1 MFWAHFILESALTS
15 RLHRPLVLIFA
26 LLLLAGC
33 QTLKQKT
40 DAPRSE
46 IRFYTINNLDQQREL
61 SWLPKRHAE
70 GCFNLPV
77 SLHLFRIAQIGF
89 TSCSVYRSKGC
100 APTHIHPM
108 VWSGKIRKNSNKQEP
123 TFKMTEGAMW
133 LFSRGREAA
142 VRSWQCSH

>member
-1 MFWAHFILESALTS
+1 MTS
-15 RLHRPLVLIFA
+15 RLHRQLVLIFV

-33 QTLKQKT
+33 QTLNQKP

-46 IRFYTINNLDQQREL
+46 IRFYTINSLDQQREL

-77 SLHLFRIAQIGF
+77 SLRLFRIAQIGF
-89 TSCSVYRSKGC
+89 TSCSVYRSKDC
-100 APTHIHPM
+100 ATVHIQPM
-108 VWSGKIRKNSNKQEP
+108 VWSGKSRKNSDKQEP

-142 VRSWQCSH
+142 VRSWQCSR

>member
-1 MFWAHFILESALTS
+1 MTSQLS
-15 RLHRPLVLIFA
+15 RLLVLIFV

-33 QTLKQKT
+33 QTPNQKP

-46 IRFYTINNLDQQREL
+46 IRFYTINSLDQQREL

-77 SLHLFRIAQIGF
+77 SLRLFRIAQIGF
-89 TSCSVYRSKGC
+89 TSCSVYRGKDC
-100 APTHIHPM
+100 AAVHKQPM
-108 VWSGKIRKNSNKQEP
+108 VWSGKSRNNSNKEVP
-123 TFKMTEGAMW
+123 TFRMTEGAMW
-133 LFSRGREAA
+133 LFSRGRKAE

>member
-1 MFWAHFILESALTS
+1 MTS
-15 RLHRPLVLIFA
+15 RLHRQLVLIFV

-33 QTLKQKT
+33 QTLNQKP

-46 IRFYTINNLDQQREL
+46 IRFYTINSLDQQREL

-77 SLHLFRIAQIGF
+77 SLHVFRIAQTGF
-89 TSCSVYRSKGC
+89 TSCSIYHSKDC
-100 APTHIHPM
+100 AAVHIQPM
-108 VWSGKIRKNSNKQEP
+108 VWSGKSRKNSDKQEP

-142 VRSWQCSH
+142 VRSWQCSR

>member
-1 MFWAHFILESALTS
+1 LTS
-15 RLHRPLVLIFA
+15 RLHRQLVLIFV

-33 QTLKQKT
+33 QTLNQKP

-46 IRFYTINNLDQQREL
+46 IRFYTINSLDQQREL

-77 SLHLFRIAQIGF
+77 SLRLFRIAQIGF
-89 TSCSVYRSKGC
+89 TSCSVYHNKDC
-100 APTHIHPM
+100 AAVHIQPM
-108 VWSGKIRKNSNKQEP
+108 VWSGKSRKNSDKQEP

-142 VRSWQCSH
+142 VRSWQCNR